1 MKRDRIEVLFWGI
14 GGQGLVLASIILAEA
29 VGVYEGKNVV
39 QSQAYT
45 AVVRGGTS
53 KASVVIS
60 EKEEILFPQVISPDI
75 LIAFSQEA
83 YVSNKK
89 NLTPTTKVIYDSDMV
104 KIEDGVNFEKFG
116 IPFFKI
122 AREELKIPFAGNILA
137 LGALSAITKIVGLP
151 ALEKALL
158 TKIREEYHDIN
169 RKALERGFDLG
180 RELVST

>member
-1 MKRDRIEVLFWGI
+1 MNKDRIEVLFWGI

-60 EKEEILFPQVISPDI
+60 EDKEILYPQVISPDI
-75 LIAFSQEA
+75 IIAFSQEA
-83 YVSNKK
+83 YDLNKDVIK
-89 NLTPTTKVIYDSDMV
+89 PDGKMIYDSNMV
-104 KIEDGVNFEKFG
+104 IPEENVPFKKYG
-116 IPFFKI
+116 IPFFKV
-122 AREELKIPFAGNILA
+122 AREELNIPFAGNVVA
-137 LGALSAITKIVGLP
+137 LGALSSITGIVTLP

-158 TKIREEYHDIN
+158 TKVRKDYHEIN
-169 RKALERGFDLG
+169 KKALQRGFELG
-180 RELVST
+180 KDILSQ

>member
-1 MKRDRIEVLFWGI
+1 MKKDRTEVLFWGI

-60 EKEEILFPQVISPDI
+60 EKEEILFPQVIFPDI

-83 YVSNKK
+83 YSSNKDVLK
-89 NLTPTTKVIYDSDMV
+89 PTSIVIYDNDMV
-104 KIEDGVNFEKFG
+104 KIEDNVNFKKFG
-116 IPFFKI
+116 IPFFRT

-137 LGALSAITKIVGLP
+137 LGALSAITDIVGLS

-169 RKALERGFDLG
+169 KKALEKGFNLG
-180 RELVST
+180 RGLISN